1 MARSSKMKR
10 FNLNMRSVKAALIV
24 AALIIAALSLVVSN
38 ILIKDLTREETA
50 KMEVW
55 AEAMRSL
62 TRADENTDL
71 NLVLRVLNGNNT
83 IPVIVLDGQGRVL
96 AARNIGIP
104 QDSLESVLSDVQS
117 KSYKTITKDLL
128 LRADKMKSS
137 GLCMEMKLSD
147 DNVADN
153 KIEICYEPSLM
164 LKRLATYPY
173 VQLGVVA
180 LFIVVAILALLSSK
194 RAEQNKVWVGLSRET
209 AHQLGTPISSLMAGS
224 IILRESYP
232 DDPLIPEMYKDI
244 QRLQLIAER
253 FSKIGSA
260 PEMTRENLNE
270 VILRVLGY
278 IGKRTSQKVKLQTS
292 FSASVMYAKI
302 NAPLFEWV
310 IENLCKNAIDAMSG
324 VGEIDIVVTERD
336 KRITILVSDTGK
348 GIAKRNFK
356 NVFKPGFTT
365 KRRGWGLGLS
375 LAKRI
380 IEEYHRG
387 KIFVKSS
394 ELGQGTTFCIQLI
407 DRS

>member
-10 FNLNMRSVKAALIV
+10 FNLNMRAVKAALIV

-104 QDSLESVLSDVQS
+104 QDSLENVLSDVQS

-128 LRADKMKSS
+128 LRAHKMKSS
-137 GLCMEMKLSD
+137 GLCMEMKLSED
-147 DNVADN
+147 EAADN
-153 KIEICYEPSLM
+153 KIEIRYEPSLM

-232 DDPLIPEMYKDI
+232 DDPLIPEMDKDI

-270 VILRVLGY
+270 VVLRVLSY

-292 FSASVMYAKI
+292 FSASVMYTKI

-324 VGEIDIVVTERD
+324 VGEINIVVTERD

-348 GIAKRNFK
+348 GIAKKNFK